1 MADGN
6 SESSLEAGFIEL
18 ASIVRALHGDW
29 SAPAGSDYDG
39 WTTKD
44 LLAHLSSTEASLAR
58 IVVSSTEPPGPSA
71 EPFDADRWNS
81 SQVRKRKETTE
92 QELLNEFDMGTT
104 RLVEALSDMDLKKP
118 VNIGRYV
125 GTPLGEAM
133 RNMLEHQQHH
143 LDDLRSA
150 LHKHPQSQEL

>member
-104 RLVEALSDMDLKKP
+104 RLVEALSDMDLKKA
-118 VNIGRYV
+118 VSIGPYV
-125 GTPLGEAM
+125 GMPLGEAM
-133 RNMLEHQQHH
+133 RGMLQHH
-143 LDDLRSA
+143 HDDLHDLRRA
-150 LHKHPQSQEL
+150 LHN

>member
-71 EPFDADRWNS
+71 GPFHPDRWNS
-81 SQVRKRKETTE
+81 SQGRKRKETTKH
-92 QELLNEFDMGTT
+92 ELLNELAIGTT
-104 RLVEALSDMDLKKP
+104 SQAGARSDMDSEK
-118 VNIGRYV
+118 R
-125 GTPLGEAM
+125 A
-133 RNMLEHQQHH
+133 NMA
-143 LDDLRSA
+143 RSA
-150 LHKHPQSQEL
+150 